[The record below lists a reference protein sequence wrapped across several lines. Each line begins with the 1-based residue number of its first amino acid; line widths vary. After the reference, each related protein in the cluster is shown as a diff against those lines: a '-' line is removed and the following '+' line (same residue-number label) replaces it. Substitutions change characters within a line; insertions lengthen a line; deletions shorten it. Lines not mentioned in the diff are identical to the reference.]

1 MMQASPTIEDTRDF
15 WPAPIIYDGIDLTD
29 LLEEIQLFAQGTFD
43 RLDLDGNGFISA
55 HELDLAMTSADLSLR
70 EKNFIRF
77 LLVNIDTIGRAI
89 DDHDGIS
96 PCGISRNDIIA
107 GISRPD
113 LVEYFGRM

>member
-1 MMQASPTIEDTRDF
+1 MMQTSPTIEDTRDF

-29 LLEEIQLFAQGTFD
+29 LLEEIQLFALDTFD

-55 HELDLAMTSADLSLR
+55 DELDAAMRSTDISLR
-70 EKNFIRF
+70 EKNFIHF
-77 LLVNIDTIGRAI
+77 LLVNVEAIGRAF

-107 GISRPD
+107 GISRSD